1 MNTNIYAPT
10 PTVGAFHTDSNSEF
24 KQMLNT
30 LSETFANEYH
40 IDATGSIKDILLH
53 EGLSNTYKDI
63 LLKDYHQFNCNDA
76 FGNQLHQLNAAKLE
90 QLVENSCA
98 SILAEAGSSTLNP
111 VVGLTLPL
119 IKKNWIDNVMKD
131 YIQTEIATTPVINR
145 QVERIYLKDG
155 DGNKYYVPDTFEDID
170 SDDVSKVMEAGDR
183 MLIKT
188 DINVPANNFDIM
200 TPSGGSIKNRD
211 TIARNFKIAEVT
223 VETTSHGEKTKK
235 VNIKPNVTTNDFS
248 LPIVVEVEDE
258 SPVVDMIFGHL
269 DFEKGILNVASTA
282 GKIKKIKIAG
292 TLSAE
297 NNRKS
302 ASVGWETENKQF
314 VIPTAQQLNTG
325 LSEQKMKDDAVLY
338 KIDSTAKAITDMSMV
353 LNQIKDL
360 AGLKYLNNSREEIKN
375 MPKVFIKTTYD
386 CKPQGTYAHTAVEY
400 RAIELKDTLD
410 NVAIELRKVLRTPN
424 CFFAVM
430 GNPRD
435 IKLLGDI
442 NWTYTAGSDVVGGCQ
457 LSYSFGL
464 MNGAHKFLVLSNDK
478 VPQGALKVIVRPT
491 TEEFISYIHYDYDFI
506 ISNNYRDP
514 NMPNNPSVM
523 AADRYLND
531 EITPIMGEIQILNN
545 HLSSTE
551 MWTKQD

>member
-1 MNTNIYAPT
+1 MNKNIYAPT
-10 PTVGAFHTDSNSEF
+10 PTVGAFHTDANSDF

-30 LSETFANEYH
+30 LSETFANEFQL
-40 IDATGSIKDILLH
+40 DVNGDIKSILLH
-53 EGLSNTYKDI
+53 EGLSNSYKDI
-63 LLKDYHQFNCNDA
+63 LLKDYHQFSCNDS
-76 FGNQLHQLNAAKLE
+76 FGQEIHQLNTAKLE
-90 QLVENSCA
+90 QLVENSA
-98 SILAEAGSSTLNP
+98 SSILSEAGSSTLNP

-145 QVERIYLKDG
+145 QVERIYLKDSE
-155 DGNKYYVPDTFEDID
+155 GNKYYVPDIFEEDM
-170 SDDVSKVMEAGDR
+170 KEAKKAMQAGDR
-183 MLIKT
+183 LLVKT
-188 DINVPANNFDIM
+188 DITVPANNYDLM
-200 TPSGGSIKNRD
+200 TASGGSVRQRD
-211 TIARNFKIAEVT
+211 TIARNFRIAEVT
-223 VETTSHGEKTKK
+223 VQSASHGEQTKK

-248 LPIVVEVEDE
+248 FPIVVEVEGE
-258 SPVVDMIFGHL
+258 SSPVVDMIFGHL

-282 GKIKKIKIAG
+282 GKVKKIKVAG

-297 NNRKS
+297 NNMKS

-314 VIPTAQQLNTG
+314 VIPTAQQMNTG

-338 KIDSTAKAITDMSMV
+338 KVDSTAKAITDMSMV
-353 LNQIKDL
+353 LNQFKDL
-360 AGLKYLNNSREEIKN
+360 AGLDYLDNSREEIKN
-375 MPKVFIKTTYD
+375 TPKVFIKTTYD

-435 IKLLGDI
+435 VKLLGDI

-478 VPQGALKVIVRPT
+478 VPQGALRVIVRPT

-514 NMPNNPSVM
+514 NQPLTPSVM

-545 HLSSTE
+545 HLSATE
-551 MWTKQD
+551 MWKEE